1 MKLNKKKSLHD
12 LLMESYKPHLV
23 DFAEASVFSF
33 GEFRKK
39 KYDAVWTVKSIGKI
53 QGHRVNGEMKIDYG
67 IFFDPSDAYIQ
78 EVMTYFFPEIDWTG
92 FVFHRSMDS
101 SQIEIVS
108 SEDFS
113 LIAKIQLRGHRYHRQ
128 RHPVETYL
136 VKQVVNLAERRVKR
150 QLERKVEAS
159 TSVKTVV

>member
-78 EVMTYFFPEIDWTG
+78 EVMTYFFPEFIGELSGMADT
-92 FVFHRSMDS
+92 FIKQPDVFRSFEHS
-101 SQIEIVS
+101 NLKFIT
-108 SEDFS
+108 ED
-113 LIAKIQLRGHRYHRQ
+113 
-128 RHPVETYL
+128 E
-136 VKQVVNLAERRVKR
+136 
-150 QLERKVEAS
+150 
-159 TSVKTVV
+159 